1 MGMGTIT
8 IFFFWGGDEVEMNL
22 DWCNFYPCAASFSR
36 TFLNVY
42 SLEDKIEN
50 F

>member
-22 DWCNFYPCAASFSR
+22 DCCNFYPCAASFR